1 MNDQILTFA
10 GIMIG
15 FVPALAFLFIMLYK
29 YEGCFDDRKL
39 FITFAGGMFLG
50 MIAASFEMLQFF
62 DMNPET
68 AQYLGFCIL
77 SIIGIAF
84 FNEALK
90 TMVLN
95 MKRFQGKFDTTF
107 YGSSLGLGFGAMYS
121 FIVVARMFNLS
132 DYISTF
138 LDVIVVVGIIL
149 LHASLGTLIGY
160 GCSIKRPIKYFGY
173 ATLIHLLLN
182 TIIFTT
188 YLGMPYSFF
197 VVFTIIYGAS
207 WFYYV
212 IVYIL
217 PKSLPEKMRKQKR
230 RILRKV

>member
-1 MNDQILTFA
+1 MNVLTFA

-29 YEGCFDDRKL
+29 YEGCFDERKL

-50 MIAASFEMLQFF
+50 MIGASFEMRQFF
-62 DMNPET
+62 DMNS
-68 AQYLGFCIL
+68 QYLDFCVL

-84 FNEALK
+84 FHEALK

-121 FIVVARMFNLS
+121 FIVVARMFNLG
-132 DYISTF
+132 DYTSTS
-138 LDVIVVVGIIL
+138 LGILAVVGIIL
-149 LHASLGTLIGY
+149 LQGSMGCIIGY

-173 ATLIHLLLN
+173 ALLIHLLFN
-182 TIIFTT
+182 FVVFAAYYIIPS
-188 YLGMPYSFF
+188 LLF
-197 VVFTIIYGAS
+197 VVFTIIYGTI
-207 WFYYV
+207 WFYF
-212 IVYIL
+212 ITVYIL
-217 PKSLPEKMRKQKR
+217 PKSLPEKMKRKKR
-230 RILRKV
+230 RMLRKA